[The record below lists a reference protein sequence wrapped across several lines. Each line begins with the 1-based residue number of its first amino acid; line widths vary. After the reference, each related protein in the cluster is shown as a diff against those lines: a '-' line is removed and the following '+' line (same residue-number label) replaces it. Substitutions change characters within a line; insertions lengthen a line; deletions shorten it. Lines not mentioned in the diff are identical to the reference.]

1 MVSLLRFQHPQ
12 LGSRF
17 GLLAENQVYD
27 LSAHFPSLAAW
38 LQASAHRF
46 AEAQQKLAAIAAV
59 EQPVCTWAE
68 MHTTPDP
75 KSIYLLPPV
84 DTQEVWAAGVTYQ
97 RSREARQEEAADGGD
112 VYARVY
118 AAERPELFFK
128 AYGEKVVGTGAAV
141 GIRADSTWNVP
152 EPELAVVINPA
163 CKVVGFTIGNDLS
176 SRDIEGANPLYLP
189 QAKIYTASC
198 ALGPLI
204 TISRENVWP
213 QAAISIAITRREE
226 VVFSGQTHTQHIHR
240 SLAALVEY
248 LGRSNHFPNGAVLLT
263 GTGIVPPADFS
274 LQAGDL
280 VSINIEGI
288 GELRNPVFQV

>member
-1 MVSLLRFQHPQ
+1 MIALLRYQHPQ
-12 LGSRF
+12 LGPRF

-27 LSAHFPSLAAW
+27 LTAHFPSLAAW
-38 LQASAHRF
+38 LQSSARRL
-46 AEAQQKLAAIAAV
+46 AEAQQELAAIAAV
-59 EQPVCTWAE
+59 EQPVCAWAE
-68 MHTTPDP
+68 ISTTPNP
-75 KSIYLLPPV
+75 KSLYLLAPV

-118 AAERPELFFK
+118 AAARPEIFFK
-128 AYGEKVVGTGAAV
+128 SYGEKTVGPGSPV
-141 GIRADSTWNVP
+141 GIRADSAWNVP

-163 CKVVGFTIGNDLS
+163 CEVVGFTIGNDLS

-198 ALGPLI
+198 ALGPCIIL
-204 TISRENVWP
+204 SDENTWP
-213 QAAISIAITRREE
+213 QAAISISITRREE
-226 VVFSGQTHTQHIHR
+226 DVFSGQTHTRQIHR
-240 SLAALVEY
+240 SLASLVEY

-280 VSINIEGI
+280 VSICIDGI
-288 GELRNPVFQV
+288 GELRNPVYQV